1 MKLPREVRLIRL
13 DLGLKVRHEAAW
25 IGEFAEPLAIDSH
38 TLFRFTQLRLG
49 KRQTDEAT
57 LPGSFVEYVLY
68 RKAINFRGPV
78 GRIIT

>member
-25 IGEFAEPLAIDSH
+25 IGEFAEPLAIDSD
-38 TLFRFTQLRLG
+38 TLFRFTQLPLG

-57 LPGSFVEYVLY
+57 HPGHLSNMYCIVKRSNSE
-68 RKAINFRGPV
+68 GPS
-78 GRIIT
+78 GE